1 MRKMNMRFHCRLD
14 WRHEL
19 PLIAISVKNMIRQK
33 CGRWIWDFIAVLAED
48 INCHPGQSG
57 KVPLYWQFPPWAPYI
72 YLEKMMLVMKKMI
85 ACIYTFSP
93 EAKLV
98 CDKNVKQKRPTKGE
112 QLQIQN
118 LKNFHLW
125 KSSGFVV
132 FLLLGAFL
140 FSMFSFNFRCY
151 VAFVKWYGL
160 TSFQ

>member
-1 MRKMNMRFHCRLD
+1 MRKMNMRFYCRLG
-14 WRHEL
+14 WRHKL
-19 PLIAISVKNMIRQK
+19 PSGTKRQSAALLAISPLSPIYIFRKDDAR
-33 CGRWIWDFIAVLAED
+33 DEED
-48 INCHPGQSG
+48 DS
-57 KVPLYWQFPPWAPYI
+57 LYLYF
-72 YLEKMMLVMKKMI
+72 
-85 ACIYTFSP
+85 FSP

-132 FLLLGAFL
+132 FFLLGAFL